1 MRRPTDLIFQL
12 EHQFTLY
19 LQRCKVS
26 RADLG
31 VEQLREMRRAFYGG
45 LGQMFFL
52 VTQDVGSLEKQRDQ
66 VMILELMQKQIG
78 NFWTEEQ
85 EAHERGLEKLHPTM
99 AVKCDCGF
107 MGQIMELVLPKEGGG
122 KAKCPKCGSED
133 LYFKN

>member
-52 VTQDVGSLEKQRDQ
+52 ITQDVADLKERDQ
-66 VMILELMQKQIG
+66 IITLELFQKGIGEFWEEELKMQRAGMENVHATTPCKCECGWIG
-78 NFWTEEQ
+78 Q
-85 EAHERGLEKLHPTM
+85 VKDLILPTTT
-99 AVKCDCGF
+99 G
-107 MGQIMELVLPKEGGG
+107 ELC
-122 KAKCPKCGSED
+122 KCPKCQSVN
-133 LYFKN
+133 LYYKP